1 MTAGVAECFAI
12 AKHADGATVRL
23 VLAGDLDVCTA
34 ETLVVFVG
42 NATAVPGVHAVLID
56 LRAVSFLDAAG
67 IRALL
72 RVQDSAAGHRVA
84 VRVTGAHGVVD
95 RVLRITGAHPV
106 LTGGAP

>member
-1 MTAGVAECFAI
+1 MTAGVAESFAI

-42 NATAVPGVHAVLID
+42 HATAVPEVHAVLID

-72 RVQDSAAGHRVA
+72 PAARRNPARYPWAAGPP
-84 VRVTGAHGVVD
+84 GARARRRQRNWRPG
-95 RVLRITGAHPV
+95 
-106 LTGGAP
+106 